1 MQERTKLIET
11 TPPRESPPMA
21 PPRTAELD
29 ASRTTATS
37 HDPYA
42 GRQAGSTRLVQAIY
56 LVFGFI
62 EALLLI
68 RFVLRALGA
77 NADAGFAWLIYG
89 VTSPLVAPFVGLFG
103 TPQAVSGQAL
113 ELHTFIALLVY
124 AALGWV
130 LARATWL
137 IVGESRSPRVASVTR
152 EQRGHSNV

>member
-11 TPPRESPPMA
+11 TPVRESA
-21 PPRTAELD
+21 PVASAGTPELD
-29 ASRTTATS
+29 TSRTTATS

-42 GRQAGSTRLVQAIY
+42 GRRAGSARLVQAVY
-56 LVFGFI
+56 LVFGLI

-103 TPQAVSGQAL
+103 TPQVVSGQAL

-124 AALGWV
+124 AAVGWL

-137 IVGESRSPRVASVTR
+137 IVGESRSAKVASVTR
-152 EQRGHSNV
+152 EQSRVR